1 MEYSWVYTKRFEQ
14 FKILALQSHKENYDA
29 FIKFALDPED
39 LTWWKENILHR
50 SKDISD
56 KPIILKVLKKIINDK
71 AEGIIV
77 VSDWPA
83 QPWWPMFQ
91 SLICSKILKFKPNVN
106 LLRSSSREPHPLWRS
121 LTLVVAKLPAKH

>member
-56 KPIILKVLKKIINDK
+56 KP
-71 AEGIIV
+71 
-77 VSDWPA
+77 
-83 QPWWPMFQ
+83 
-91 SLICSKILKFKPNVN
+91 
-106 LLRSSSREPHPLWRS
+106 REPHPLWRS